1 MSSDKCPLM
10 AASKLLSRKWGLVII
25 YYLLE
30 GEKTFSEL
38 EKKINGISSKTLSE
52 TLEDLVEMG
61 LAERIVEPGPPV
73 RVRYRLTEMGRD
85 LERVIVYMAEWAC
98 KWLLKE
104 DECPRP
110 KIREGSA
117 QS

>member
-1 MSSDKCPLM
+1 MAGDKCPFT
-10 AASKLLSRKWGLVII
+10 AASKLLSRKWSLVII

-30 GEKTFSEL
+30 GEKSFSEL
-38 EKKINGISSKTLSE
+38 ERRIDGISSKTLSE

-61 LAERIVEPGPPV
+61 LVERIVDPGPPV

-85 LERVIVYMAEWAC
+85 LEKVIIDMTDWAC

-104 DECPRP
+104 AECPRP
-110 KIREGSA
+110 RIPESKTV
-117 QS
+117 